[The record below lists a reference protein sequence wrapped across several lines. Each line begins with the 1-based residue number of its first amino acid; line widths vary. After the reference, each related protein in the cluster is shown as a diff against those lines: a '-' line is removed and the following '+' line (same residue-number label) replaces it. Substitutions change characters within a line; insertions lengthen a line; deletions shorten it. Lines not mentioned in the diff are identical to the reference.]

1 MAKKF
6 KKNKVNK
13 KQDSRVNIN
22 IKETLKQVDSGI
34 NNDKMKES
42 LISMFLLPSS
52 ILINKEEKL
61 NKLDRNSYS
70 FLENESNGLLY
81 KFQTSIPYFKN

>member
-13 KQDSRVNIN
+13 KQDSSVNIN

-34 NNDKMKES
+34 NNDGIFIFAS
-42 LISMFLLPSS
+42 LYTPENFAKKLGKQTQELIKLYFWKGEIITSSKPS
-52 ILINKEEKL
+52 
-61 NKLDRNSYS
+61 
-70 FLENESNGLLY
+70 F
-81 KFQTSIPYFKN
+81 